1 MDDALD
7 HDSPWKETLGRF
19 LQPFLELTFPKIA
32 GRIDWSVQPVSLER
46 NRPALP
52 FGWGRNGLDWWL

>member
-1 MDDALD
+1 VERLLKEGQTWIVDAD
-7 HDSPWKETLGRF
+7 IKGYFDS
-19 LQPFLELTFPKIA
+19 
-32 GRIDWSVQPVSLER
+32 